1 MFISKKKFEAEIEK
15 ARESAYRETEC
26 RIHENDKDRHL
37 NDVLRDINRR
47 LITLEDAT
55 ALTTAQRACHRIETT
70 TDVGYWV

>member
-15 ARESAYRETEC
+15 ARERALDETKS
-26 RIHENDKDRHL
+26 RIQEYDKERHL

-47 LITLEDAT
+47 LLALETAT
-55 ALTTAQRACHRIETT
+55 AKRASNEVAVT

>member
-1 MFISKKKFEAEIEK
+1 MFICKKKFEAEIEK
-15 ARESAYRETEC
+15 VKETAYREAEL

-47 LITLEDAT
+47 LLALETAT
-55 ALTTAQRACHRIETT
+55 GKRTSNEAAVT